1 MITSDVE
8 NFPGFPQSI
17 LGPELMENLR
27 KQAERFGPEII
38 YDDVSRVDF
47 SSQPFTV
54 TAGMHSYQGRTVIIA
69 TGANGR
75 WLEIPS
81 EGKFK
86 GKGVSCCA
94 RCGGLCFKGREVAV
108 VARGGTGSEA
118 SWCLGKMT

>member
-27 KQAERFGPEII
+27 KQAEIFGPEII
-38 YDDVSRVDF
+38 YDDVSKVDF

-69 TGANGR
+69 TGANAK
-75 WLEIPS
+75 WLRS
-81 EGKFK
+81 E
-86 GKGVSCCA
+86 
-94 RCGGLCFKGREVAV
+94 EH
-108 VARGGTGSEA
+108 TSELQ
-118 SWCLGKMT
+118 SHSDLVCRLLLEK